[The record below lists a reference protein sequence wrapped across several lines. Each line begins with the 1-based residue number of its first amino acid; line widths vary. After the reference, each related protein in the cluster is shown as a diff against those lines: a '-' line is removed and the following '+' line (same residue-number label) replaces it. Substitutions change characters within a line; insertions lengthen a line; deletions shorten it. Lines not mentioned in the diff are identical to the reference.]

1 MQLDPAIMQAMNWDD
16 LRFFLAL
23 AQASTLV
30 AAARSLGVDATT
42 VGRRLAALETALGA
56 QLFERHPE
64 GLHPTSAGAHLL
76 VRAARIA
83 EEATA
88 AEREIRGADQRAQG
102 SVRVTAGDGLVAMV
116 LTPRLGELL
125 ARHPGLDVELRAE
138 NRAVDLSRREAD
150 LGVRLF
156 RPREPGLVA
165 RRLALMPLRLYGSE
179 AYFARRGRPT
189 SARTLARHDFVDYD
203 ATLARTPAATWL
215 REELPD
221 ARIVLRSNATMT
233 LVAAAV
239 AGLGLVLLPELLGR
253 ADARLIPVLP
263 RLELPT
269 RELWLV
275 FHGDLRPHARVQ
287 AVSHWLLDVL
297 ATPPRLEAQ

>member
-1 MQLDPAIMQAMNWDD
+1 MQGMNWDD

-23 AQASTLV
+23 AQARTLV

-56 QLFERHPE
+56 QLFERLPE
-64 GLHPTSAGAHLL
+64 GLRPTSAGAQLL
-76 VRAARIA
+76 ARAARIA

-88 AEREIRGADQRAQG
+88 AEREIRGADQRAGG

-125 ARHPGLDVELRAE
+125 SRHPDLDVELRAE

-150 LGVRLF
+150 LALRLF

-165 RRLALMPLRLYGSE
+165 RRLAAMPLGLYGSE
-179 AYFARRGRPT
+179 AYFARRGRPAST
-189 SARTLARHDFVDYD
+189 RALVRHDFVGYD

-233 LVAAAV
+233 LVAAAI

-253 ADARLIPVLP
+253 ADARLVPVLP
-263 RLELPT
+263 RLELPG

-275 FHGDLRPHARVQ
+275 FHGDLRAHARVQ
-287 AVSHWLLDVL
+287 AVSRWLSDVL
-297 ATPPRLEAQ
+297 AAPSGLEAP